1 MLVLLSPLFFLE
13 KGVIKYEWRKEN
25 RRTLYSCR
33 IKFEELLQDIRD
45 KKVNTIVVLKLDRL
59 TRSVADWEKI
69 LTFLEENEAYLDCV
83 NDDINTTNA
92 NGKMLSRILTSVS
105 Q

>member
-1 MLVLLSPLFFLE
+1 M
-13 KGVIKYEWRKEN
+13 
-25 RRTLYSCR
+25 TLYSCR
-33 IKFEELLQDIRD
+33 LKFEELLQDIRD

-69 LTFLEENEAYLDCV
+69 LTFLEENDAYLDCV
-83 NDDINTTNA
+83 NDDINATNT